1 MGKLLGILRYILR
14 RLLFSLGLIL
24 GVSAIIFA
32 LINAIGNPIEI
43 LLAERPGISTEAI
56 EAMTRYYGLD
66 QPVLTRYGTWLWNM
80 ARGDFGTSIMYNQS
94 VGEMLST
101 WGWETLKIQLPAILI
116 ALSLATA
123 HRRDCGDAAVLADR
137 LRPS

>member
-66 QPVLTRYGTWLWNM
+66 QPVLTRYGTWLWQHAAAISAPALCTISRS
-80 ARGDFGTSIMYNQS
+80 AR
-94 VGEMLST
+94 
-101 WGWETLKIQLPAILI
+101 
-116 ALSLATA
+116 
-123 HRRDCGDAAVLADR
+123 CC
-137 LRPS
+137 RPGAGRH

>member
-1 MGKLLGILRYILR
+1 MLRESPLVSPR
-14 RLLFSLGLIL
+14 TTTWGSFWASCATSCAACFSRSASYV

-66 QPVLTRYGTWLWNM
+66 QPVLTRYGTWLWNIAAAAISAPASCTTSRS
-80 ARGDFGTSIMYNQS
+80 ARCCRPGAG
-94 VGEMLST
+94 
-101 WGWETLKIQLPAILI
+101 
-116 ALSLATA
+116 
-123 HRRDCGDAAVLADR
+123 RR
-137 LRPS
+137 